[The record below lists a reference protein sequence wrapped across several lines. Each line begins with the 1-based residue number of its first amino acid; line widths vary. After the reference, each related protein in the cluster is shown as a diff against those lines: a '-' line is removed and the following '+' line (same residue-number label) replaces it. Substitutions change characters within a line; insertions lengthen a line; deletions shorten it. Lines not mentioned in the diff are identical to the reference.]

1 MRRTRLT
8 QRADAVIRVALVDV
22 QTIVREGLGAL
33 IGHEPGL
40 EVVAQ
45 TTGVPALEELDIDP
59 DVVVTALPFPDLG
72 VDEVIGRLRRRFRD
86 ASIVVLSAFDDLATV
101 QQVLAAGANGYV
113 LQSAAADDLFVGI
126 RTVAH
131 GGLYLQPSIA
141 IAFASRSPEEISHSA
156 ATALTAKETEVLK
169 LLALG
174 HTNVAIATLT
184 GSSLRTIETHR
195 AHIHQKLDRHTR
207 AELVRF
213 ALDTGLLRVDEQVDP
228 ARAAARAPHRRRNQ
242 IND

>member
-1 MRRTRLT
+1 LT
-8 QRADAVIRVALVDV
+8 QRADAVVRVALVDV

-33 IGHEPGL
+33 IAHEPGL

-45 TTGVPALEELDIDP
+45 TTSVPALEELDVDP
-59 DVVVTALPFPDLG
+59 DVVVTGLPFPDIG
-72 VDEVIGRLRRRFRD
+72 IDEVIERLRRRFRD
-86 ASIVVLSAFDDLATV
+86 ASIVVLTTFDDLATV

-113 LQSAAADDLFVGI
+113 LKSAATEDLFAGI

-141 IAFASRSPEEISHSA
+141 IAFALRSPEEISHSA
-156 ATALTAKETEVLK
+156 ITALTGKETEVLK

-174 HTNVAIATLT
+174 HTNVEIATLT

-195 AHIHQKLDRHTR
+195 AHIHLKLGRRTR

-213 ALDTGLLRVDEQVDP
+213 ALDTGLLRVDEHVGHAPAATRSPRRGRDP
-228 ARAAARAPHRRRNQ
+228 